1 MSDLEKYIQ
10 KRKQTDAAF
19 ANQYDAGY
27 QIFKEQESNFDDF
40 LKQENLY
47 DEIDNIAKMRVFDYN
62 KKLER

>member
-10 KRKQTDAAF
+10 KRKQTDATF
-19 ANQYDAGY
+19 ADQYDVGY
-27 QIFKEQESNFDDF
+27 QVFKDQESNFDDF

-47 DEIDNIAKMRVFDYN
+47 DEIDNIAKIRVVDYR